1 MVAGLEIHARIKTQT
16 KMFCNCSNDTFGAEP
31 NTHTC
36 PVCTGFPGTLPVIN
50 SEALTYGVKT
60 ALALGCNIPHFSKF
74 DRKSYFYPDL
84 PAGYQI
90 SQFDEPVSESGKV
103 DFFVGQEKKSV
114 RMNRLHLEN
123 DAGKL
128 VHEGG
133 MSLVDWNRAGSPL
146 MEMVTEA
153 DFREPEEIVAFL
165 KELQK
170 ILRTVGSSD
179 ADMEKGMMRC
189 DVNISLRPK
198 GQEKFGTKTEL
209 KNMNSFG
216 NIEKAV
222 RAEIKRQKEILESG
236 GKIDQETRGW
246 DVGKEISV
254 SQRSKEEAADYRY
267 FPEPDLPPVTF
278 TAEDIQTIKDT
289 LPELPAFKLERF
301 VNEYKIAWDTAE
313 ILAGDLELTEY
324 FETAAKISGSPK
336 KTANWIIGDFLAA
349 INEEGITA
357 GQSKLTAENLGQ
369 MVKMIEDGKIS
380 GKIGK
385 EIFPELIETGKDIQA
400 LVKEK
405 GLEQVS
411 DTGAIE
417 KICQEVIA
425 ENDQIVEDFRGGKE
439 KALGALVGQVMKKS
453 RGQANP
459 QMANEMLR
467 KMLSQ

>member
-1 MVAGLEIHARIKTQT
+1 
-16 KMFCNCSNDTFGAEP
+16 MFCNCSNDTFGAEP
-31 NTHTC
+31 NTLIC
-36 PVCTGFPGTLPVIN
+36 PVCAGFPGTLPVIN
-50 SEALTYGVKT
+50 SEAVILGVKT
-60 ALALGCNIPHFSKF
+60 ALALNCQIPSFSKF

-90 SQFDEPVSESGKV
+90 SQFDEPVSQTGSVE
-103 DFFVGQEKKSV
+103 FFVGSEKKSI

-128 VHEGG
+128 IHEGG
-133 MSLVDWNRAGSPL
+133 MSFVDLNRAGSPL

-153 DFREPEEIVAFL
+153 DFRSPEEISAFL

-170 ILRTVGSSD
+170 ILRTVGSSH

-198 GQEKFGTKTEL
+198 GQEEFGTKTEL

-222 RAEIKRQKEILESG
+222 RAEVKRQKQLLENG
-236 GKIDQETRGW
+236 EQIVQETRGY
-246 DVGKEISV
+246 DVEKDISV

-278 TAEDIQTIKDT
+278 TEEGVEQTKSE
-289 LPELPAFKLERF
+289 LPELPAAKVERF
-301 VNEYKIAWDTAE
+301 VNDFGIAWEPAE
-313 ILAGDLELTEY
+313 ILASDADTSAY
-324 FETAAKISGSPK
+324 FERAAKVSNSPK
-336 KTANWIIGDFLAA
+336 KTANWIVGDLAA
-349 INEEGITA
+349 ALNESGTTINDC
-357 GQSKLTAENLGQ
+357 KLTAENLGK
-369 MVKMIEDGKIS
+369 MVELIDKGTIS
-380 GKIGK
+380 GKIAK
-385 EIFPELIETGKDIQA
+385 EIFSELLETGTDVEE

-411 DTGAIE
+411 DTGVIE
-417 KICQEVIA
+417 QYCDEVLA
-425 ENDQIVEDFRGGKE
+425 ENSQVVEDIKNGKG
-439 KALGALVGQVMKKS
+439 KAMGALVGQVMKKS

-459 QMANEMLR
+459 QMVNQILQS
-467 KMLSQ
+467 KLS